1 MMKKVDPKAKNVA
14 MLYEDDEFSR
24 SVRDGALQY
33 MKSGG
38 VKVIFDRT
46 YPSKGH
52 QMNLDLRFW
61 IYKPCFTAMVNSPA
75 PGLIPVCPTMMC
87 VACA

>member
-33 MKSGG
+33 MVAIHEKWRLQSGL
-38 VKVIFDRT
+38 R
-46 YPSKGH
+46 S
-52 QMNLDLRFW
+52 NL
-61 IYKPCFTAMVNSPA
+61 
-75 PGLIPVCPTMMC
+75 PVTRSSNEFGF
-87 VACA
+87 AILD

>member
-33 MKSGG
+33 MVAIHEKWRLQSGG
-38 VKVIFDRT
+38 LR
-46 YPSKGH
+46 S
-52 QMNLDLRFW
+52 NL
-61 IYKPCFTAMVNSPA
+61 
-75 PGLIPVCPTMMC
+75 PVTRSSNEFGF
-87 VACA
+87 AILD

>member
-38 VKVIFDRT
+38 FKVIFE
-46 YPSKGH
+46 S
-52 QMNLDLRFW
+52 NL
-61 IYKPCFTAMVNSPA
+61 
-75 PGLIPVCPTMMC
+75 PVKRSSNEFGF
-87 VACA
+87 AILD

>member
-38 VKVIFDRT
+38 FKVVFDRT
-46 YPSKGH
+46 YPSQGH

-61 IYKPCFTAMVNSPA
+61 IDEMNAENLPSILCTVS
-75 PGLIPVCPTMMC
+75 T
-87 VACA
+87 